1 MLDGNSISI
10 TIPTAEDKTD
20 INDDNIF
27 NDTIVS
33 NITNGIGF
41 YRKIDS
47 DNLKTTFYLYLIN
60 IEDSLKFNN
69 LGLFCSNGD

>member
-10 TIPTAEDKTD
+10 TIPTAEDKND
-20 INDDNIF
+20 IDDDIF
-27 NDTIVS
+27 KDTIIS

-69 LGLFCSNGD
+69 LGLFYSNGD